1 MLQRQPTTT
10 TEPGRHSW
18 RVHVLQGKIPH
29 NTMKVSCAATKIQ
42 RRQINKCIGLKG
54 KKKRCEEYYSV
65 IKRVKFCHFQQCA
78 WTHSVFCLIKLV
90 RQRKIY
96 TLYVIIHM
104 WKLKNKTNA
113 YNKKKNRL
121 TDNENKEV
129 ANSGEEKE
137 GIR

>member
-113 YNKKKNRL
+113 YNKKKIDSQIMRTKKWL
-121 TDNENKEV
+121 TVGRRRK
-129 ANSGEEKE
+129 G
-137 GIR
+137 